1 MTSRGQLSVASS
13 PRQPEE
19 EEEEEGEEEGGGG
32 DVRLLR
38 NQSATVAVTHED
50 V

>member
-19 EEEEEGEEEGGGG
+19 EEEEGEEGGGGG